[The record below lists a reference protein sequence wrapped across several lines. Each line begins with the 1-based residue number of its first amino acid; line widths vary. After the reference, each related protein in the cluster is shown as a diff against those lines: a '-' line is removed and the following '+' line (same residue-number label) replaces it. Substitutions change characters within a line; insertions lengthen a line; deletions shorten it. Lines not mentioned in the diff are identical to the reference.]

1 MTITSHDCRL
11 ANDQNYRKGY
21 AYGID
26 HDFVYDVMS
35 ADELISFSKIY
46 KSFETEYSDGL
57 AFYLRE
63 TAIKKGRIL
72 NDPDSTKT
80 YSHVVSSGLR

>member
-1 MTITSHDCRL
+1 MTITTHDCRL
-11 ANDQNYRKGY
+11 ANDYEYRKGY

-57 AFYLRE
+57 AFYLWE
-63 TAIKKGRIL
+63 TAVNKGAIIY
-72 NDPDSTKT
+72 DPDTT
-80 YSHVVSSGLR
+80 QTNSHVVSSGIR